1 MKIFIHGLESSG
13 RGVKGSY
20 FRSRYPDMATPDF
33 TGSLEERLSGLDRI
47 LAGRSGLRM
56 VGSSFGGLM
65 GTLSAM
71 QHEPRVTLLVLLA
84 PAIHLIDSAPLPLK
98 ELKIPVHV
106 YHGSEDRVIPLDGVR
121 PVAERFFRNLNF
133 HTVEDDH
140 HLRKTFE
147 SIDWD
152 RLLLR

>member
-13 RGVKGSY
+13 QGVKGSY

-33 TGSLEERLSGLDRI
+33 TGPLEERLAQLDRV
-47 LAGRSGLRM
+47 LAGRTGLRI

-65 GTLSAM
+65 GALFAM
-71 QHEPRVTLLVLLA
+71 QHEPRVDILVLLA
-84 PAIHLIDSAPLPLK
+84 PAIHLIDSTPLPLK
-98 ELKIPVHV
+98 ELTVPVHV
-106 YHGSEDRVIPLDGVR
+106 YHGTEDRVIPLEGVR
-121 PVAERFFRNLNF
+121 PVAERLFLNLNF

-140 HLRKTFE
+140 YLHKTFS

-152 RLLLR
+152 RLLTK